1 LKYIDYLWQRINII
15 RDKHIIDFPMTTEVV
30 ERHIRNERMR
40 PWLKEEMLEKKRRT
54 RNQKQRKIRKKRIRN
69 ERKNKMV

>member
-1 LKYIDYLWQRINII
+1 
-15 RDKHIIDFPMTTEVV
+15 MTTEVV